1 MEALLGRLYRLL
13 FVKYLRK
20 VYFYGKI
27 RSTNRQFSKKV
38 NFSYRIH
45 TDTPV
50 NPLTLLSEKFGSDKG
65 STQLQ
70 NPYPWKPHSYTLFY
84 HHIFA
89 HCRETVKNVFEC
101 GIGSSDETI
110 VSNMSAT
117 GATGA
122 SLKMWR
128 EYFPNAQIFGA
139 DIDSKALFQDSR
151 ITTSQMDQTNQSSIQ
166 EYWMKLGGTSFDL
179 MIDDGLHS
187 FLAGI
192 TLFENSIHKL
202 NQYGLYFIEDVNS
215 FDLMKYREYFSFQ
228 NYNVEYITLHHGHD
242 KVSDDCLIKISI

>member
-1 MEALLGRLYRLL
+1 VNNLFGTLYKVLFLG
-13 FVKYLRK
+13 YLRK
-20 VYFYGKI
+20 VYFNAKI
-27 RSTNRQFSKKV
+27 RSSHKRFSNKID
-38 NFSYRIH
+38 FSYRTY
-45 TDTPV
+45 TDASV

-84 HHIFA
+84 HHIFS
-89 HCRETVKNVFEC
+89 HTRGNVKNVFEC

-110 VSNMSAT
+110 KSNMSAT

-128 EYFPNAQIFGA
+128 EYFPNARIFGA

-151 ITTSQMDQTNQSSIQ
+151 ISTAQMDQTCKSSIE
-166 EYWMKLGGTSFDL
+166 EYWKKLGDISFDL

-187 FLAGI
+187 FSAGS

-202 NQYGLYFIEDVNS
+202 SQDGIYFIEDVNS
-215 FDLMKYREYFSFQ
+215 FDLLKYQEYFSSQ
-228 NYNVEYITLHHGHD
+228 KYNVEYITLYHGVD
-242 KVSDDCLIKISI
+242 EVSDDCIIKICN